1 MTSQVYYRKWR
12 PSSFSELAGQEH
24 VSTTLRQSVRLGRIS
39 HSYLFCG
46 PRGCGK
52 TTTARIIAKAANC
65 LDLQDGDPCN
75 ACAVCEAI
83 NDGRFMDIIE
93 LDAASNRGID
103 EIRDIRDKVNF
114 APVQG
119 RRKVYIIDEA
129 HMLTDA
135 ASNAFLKTLEE
146 PPEHVIF
153 VLCTTEAHRI
163 LPTIISRCQRLDFR
177 RIPSETVFGRLAE
190 IAEAEGV
197 AAEPAA
203 LRIIARYAAGSLRD
217 AENLL
222 EQLVVSCPDG
232 VTAPQVEK
240 LLGMGSDESA
250 LELVKYLLLG
260 NTTASLSAVNQA
272 AWEGSDLRQLHR
284 QTSDLLRGFMHLQW
298 GSEDA
303 VDLPE
308 HVQGQLRELVG
319 KQPPWRIVHALK
331 VWGAVNMRYDAPST
345 LPLELAVVEI
355 CEESAAPAPAAEAPP
370 SAPAQRAPAS
380 QQQPRSAPAPREPR
394 QERPP
399 AQQPAPPRAR
409 ETSGQPAA
417 TSGGRSGGE
426 SSDLWV
432 QWNDTVK
439 ALSRHK
445 GRKYNLGA
453 LLRDCKVNSITLDGK
468 TLTLPFTNKANLER
482 MEEEL
487 EDPSSRSRLSEA
499 LAQSFGEG
507 CSYQLT
513 LANGQQAGGN
523 ANRPSQQ
530 SPLVR
535 AALGWAREFSRKK
548 RLRNEPQ
555 HDAAG
560 PEATG
565 PAPESAGGAG
575 DAYGYRHRR
584 GRSGTDRDDRQAAG
598 GVGGDRPGG
607 GRGPGAAAGH
617 AGGGVQR
624 RRDQGAGAG
633 RQQDE
638 RDHRRNEHSRPD
650 VRLDCADLRFPPASM
665 CNLCLVSPRVLVY
678 GLRAC
683 L

>member
-1 MTSQVYYRKWR
+1 MTTQVYYRKWR
-12 PSSFSELAGQEH
+12 PSSFNELAGQEH
-24 VSTTLRQSVRLGRIS
+24 VSTTLRQSVRMGRIS

-75 ACAVCEAI
+75 ACAVCDAI
-83 NDGRFMDIIE
+83 NEGRFMDIIE

-177 RIPSETVFGRLAE
+177 RIPSETVYGRLSE
-190 IAEAEGV
+190 IADAEGV
-197 AAEPAA
+197 AVEPAA
-203 LRIIARYAAGSLRD
+203 LRMVARYASGSLRD

-222 EQLVVSCPDG
+222 EQLVVSCPGG
-232 VTAPQVEK
+232 VTAPEVEK
-240 LLGMGSDESA
+240 LLGLGSDEAA

-260 NTTASLSAVNQA
+260 NTSASLTAVNRA

-298 GSEDA
+298 GSEEA

-308 HVQGQLRELVG
+308 HVTAQLREMVG
-319 KQPPWRIVHALK
+319 QLPPWRIVRALK
-331 VWGAVNMRYDAPST
+331 AWGAVNMRYDAPST

-355 CEESAAPAPAAEAPP
+355 CEESAAPAPPAEAPP
-370 SAPAQRAPAS
+370 AAPAPARREA
-380 QQQPRSAPAPREPR
+380 QPPPPRNARPEPAAGRPREPR
-394 QERPP
+394 PDRPPPRERPAAAPSGGRGP
-399 AQQPAPPRAR
+399 AQQPAAAA
-409 ETSGQPAA
+409 SGRPAA
-417 TSGGRSGGE
+417 E

-432 QWNDTVK
+432 QWNNTVK
-439 ALSRHK
+439 SLSRHK

-453 LLRDCKVNSITLDGK
+453 LLRDCKVNSISLDGEK
-468 TLTLPFTNKANLER
+468 LVLPFTNKANLER
-482 MEEEL
+482 MQEEL
-487 EDPSSRSRLSEA
+487 DDPASQKRMTDA
-499 LAQSFGEG
+499 LAQFFGEG
-507 CSYQLT
+507 CDYELT
-513 LANGQQAGGN
+513 LANGQQASGN
-523 ANRPSQQ
+523 GNKTAQQ

-535 AALGWAREFSRKK
+535 AALGMGARIIQEQ
-548 RLRNEPQ
+548 EV
-555 HDAAG
+555 
-560 PEATG
+560 E
-565 PAPESAGGAG
+565 E
-575 DAYGYRHRR
+575 
-584 GRSGTDRDDRQAAG
+584 
-598 GVGGDRPGG
+598 
-607 GRGPGAAAGH
+607 
-617 AGGGVQR
+617 
-624 RRDQGAGAG
+624 
-633 RQQDE
+633 
-638 RDHRRNEHSRPD
+638 
-650 VRLDCADLRFPPASM
+650 
-665 CNLCLVSPRVLVY
+665 
-678 GLRAC
+678 
-683 L
+683 

>member
-12 PSSFSELAGQEH
+12 PSSFGELAGQEH

-75 ACAVCEAI
+75 ACSVCEAI
-83 NDGRFMDIIE
+83 KDGRFMDIIE

-177 RIPSETVFGRLAE
+177 RIPSETVFGRLTE
-190 IAEAEGV
+190 IADAEGV
-197 AAEPAA
+197 TVEPDA
-203 LRIIARYAAGSLRD
+203 LRMVARYASGSLRD

-222 EQLVVSCPDG
+222 EQLVVSCLGG

-240 LLGMGSDESA
+240 LLGMGSDESS
-250 LELVKYLLLG
+250 LELVKYILLG
-260 NTTASLSAVNQA
+260 NTSAALSAVNHA

-284 QTSDLLRGFMHLQW
+284 QVSDLLRGFMHLQW

-308 HVQGQLRELVG
+308 HVRTQLRELIG
-319 KQPPWRIVHALK
+319 QQPSWRIVHALK

-355 CEESAAPAPAAEAPP
+355 CEESAAPAPAAESPP
-370 SAPAQRAPAS
+370 SAPPRRVAESQPARPTPSEPADGRA
-380 QQQPRSAPAPREPR
+380 REPR
-394 QERPP
+394 PDRPPPRERPAAAP
-399 AQQPAPPRAR
+399 AQAR
-409 ETSGQPAA
+409 EPARQPAA
-417 TSGGRSGGE
+417 AGSGRAGGDAN

-432 QWNDTVK
+432 RWNDTVK
-439 ALSRHK
+439 SLSRHK

-453 LLRDCKVNSITLDGK
+453 LLRDCKVNSITQEGQ
-468 TLTLPFTNKANLER
+468 TLVLPFTNKANLER
-482 MEEEL
+482 MQEEL
-487 EDPSSRSRLSEA
+487 EDPSSRQRMAEA
-499 LAQSFGEG
+499 LATSFGEG
-507 CSYQLT
+507 CQYELT
-513 LANGQQAGGN
+513 LAGGQQSPGN
-523 ANRPSQQ
+523 SNKTAQN

-535 AALGWAREFSRKK
+535 AALGMGARILQEQ
-548 RLRNEPQ
+548 EV
-555 HDAAG
+555 
-560 PEATG
+560 E
-565 PAPESAGGAG
+565 E
-575 DAYGYRHRR
+575 
-584 GRSGTDRDDRQAAG
+584 
-598 GVGGDRPGG
+598 
-607 GRGPGAAAGH
+607 
-617 AGGGVQR
+617 
-624 RRDQGAGAG
+624 
-633 RQQDE
+633 
-638 RDHRRNEHSRPD
+638 
-650 VRLDCADLRFPPASM
+650 
-665 CNLCLVSPRVLVY
+665 
-678 GLRAC
+678 
-683 L
+683 

>member
-12 PSSFSELAGQEH
+12 PSSFNELAGQEH
-24 VSTTLRQSVRLGRIS
+24 VSTTLRQSVLLGRIS

-75 ACAVCEAI
+75 ACQVCVSI
-83 NDGRFMDIIE
+83 NEGRFMDIIE

-129 HMLTDA
+129 HMLTDQ

-146 PPEHVIF
+146 PPAHVIF

-177 RIPSETVFGRLAE
+177 RIPAETVFGRLAE

-197 AAEPAA
+197 AVEPAA
-203 LRIIARYAAGSLRD
+203 LRIIARYASGSLRD

-260 NTTASLSAVNQA
+260 STTAALSAVNQA

-308 HVQGQLRELVG
+308 HVRAQLKEMVGQQ
-319 KQPPWRIVHALK
+319 QPWKIVHALK

-370 SAPAQRAPAS
+370 PPPQPPRAATPPRES
-380 QQQPRSAPAPREPR
+380 RPDRPPPRERSAPAAAPVRSAAP
-394 QERPP
+394 QT
-399 AQQPAPPRAR
+399 AQA
-409 ETSGQPAA
+409 G
-417 TSGGRSGGE
+417 GGRTGGD

-432 QWNDTVK
+432 QWNNTVK
-439 ALSRHK
+439 SLSRHK

-453 LLRDCKVNSITLDGK
+453 LLRDCKVNSISLDGK
-468 TLTLPFTNKANLER
+468 TLVLPFTNKANLER

-487 EDPSSRSRLSEA
+487 EDPASRKRMVEA
-499 LAQSFGEG
+499 LAAAFGEG
-507 CSYQLT
+507 CEYQLT
-513 LANGQQAGGN
+513 LANGQQANGN
-523 ANRPSQQ
+523 ANKTAQQ

-535 AALGWAREFSRKK
+535 AALGMGARIIQEQ
-548 RLRNEPQ
+548 EV
-555 HDAAG
+555 
-560 PEATG
+560 E
-565 PAPESAGGAG
+565 E
-575 DAYGYRHRR
+575 
-584 GRSGTDRDDRQAAG
+584 
-598 GVGGDRPGG
+598 
-607 GRGPGAAAGH
+607 
-617 AGGGVQR
+617 
-624 RRDQGAGAG
+624 
-633 RQQDE
+633 
-638 RDHRRNEHSRPD
+638 
-650 VRLDCADLRFPPASM
+650 
-665 CNLCLVSPRVLVY
+665 
-678 GLRAC
+678 
-683 L
+683 

>member
-75 ACAVCEAI
+75 TCDVCQAI
-83 NDGRFMDIIE
+83 SDGRFMDIIE

-114 APVQG
+114 APAQG

-197 AAEPAA
+197 TVEPAA
-203 LRIIARYAAGSLRD
+203 LRMVARYASGSLRD

-232 VTAPQVEK
+232 VTAQQVEK
-240 LLGMGSDESA
+240 LLGLGSDETA

-260 NTTASLSAVNQA
+260 NTTASLTAVNQA

-284 QTSDLLRGFMHLQW
+284 QASDLLRGFMHLQW

-308 HVQGQLRELVG
+308 HVQSQLRELVG

-355 CEESAAPAPAAEAPP
+355 CEESAAPAPVAEAPP
-370 SAPAQRAPAS
+370 PMPAPAANTARQAPAS
-380 QQQPRSAPAPREPR
+380 QAPRPAPPPRER
-394 QERPP
+394 QPERPP
-399 AQQPAPPRAR
+399 QRERPAPASAGAR
-409 ETSGQPAA
+409 SQPTAPPAPGQRGDGSGR
-417 TSGGRSGGE
+417 TGGE
-426 SSDLWV
+426 SNDLWV
-432 QWNDTVK
+432 QWNNTVK

-453 LLRDCKVNSITLDGK
+453 LLRDCKVNSISLDDK
-468 TLTLPFTNKANLER
+468 TLVLPFTNKANLER
-482 MEEEL
+482 MQEEL
-487 EDPSSRSRLSEA
+487 EDPVSRKRLTEA
-499 LAQSFGEG
+499 LTQSFGEG
-507 CSYQLT
+507 CDYQLT
-513 LANGQQAGGN
+513 LANGQQSGGSATN
-523 ANRPSQQ
+523 PAQQ
-530 SPLVR
+530 SSLVR
-535 AALGWAREFSRKK
+535 AAQGM
-548 RLRNEPQ
+548 
-555 HDAAG
+555 
-560 PEATG
+560 
-565 PAPESAGGAG
+565 GAKIIQV
-575 DAYGYRHRR
+575 
-584 GRSGTDRDDRQAAG
+584 RDE
-598 GVGGDRPGG
+598 
-607 GRGPGAAAGH
+607 
-617 AGGGVQR
+617 
-624 RRDQGAGAG
+624 
-633 RQQDE
+633 DE
-638 RDHRRNEHSRPD
+638 
-650 VRLDCADLRFPPASM
+650 
-665 CNLCLVSPRVLVY
+665 
-678 GLRAC
+678 
-683 L
+683 

>member
-1 MTSQVYYRKWR
+1 MTTQVYYRKWR

-75 ACAVCEAI
+75 ACDICRAI
-83 NDGRFMDIIE
+83 SDGRFMDIIE

-177 RIPSETVFGRLAE
+177 RIPSETVFWRLAE
-190 IAEAEGV
+190 IAEAESV
-197 AAEPAA
+197 TVEPAA
-203 LRIIARYAAGSLRD
+203 LRMVARYASGSLRD

-232 VTAPQVEK
+232 VTAQQVEK
-240 LLGMGSDESA
+240 LLGLGSDETA

-260 NTTASLSAVNQA
+260 NTTASLTAVNQA

-284 QTSDLLRGFMHLQW
+284 QASDLLRGFMHLQW

-308 HVQGQLRELVG
+308 HVQSQLRELVG

-355 CEESAAPAPAAEAPP
+355 CEESAAPAPAAESPQP
-370 SAPAQRAPAS
+370 MPAQRAPAS
-380 QQQPRSAPAPREPR
+380 QAPRPAPPPRERQPERPPQRERPAPAPAGARS
-394 QERPP
+394 
-399 AQQPAPPRAR
+399 QPTAAGSGRA
-409 ETSGQPAA
+409 
-417 TSGGRSGGE
+417 GGE
-426 SSDLWV
+426 SNDLWV
-432 QWNDTVK
+432 QWNNTVK

-453 LLRDCKVNSITLDGK
+453 LLRDCKVNSISLDDK
-468 TLTLPFTNKANLER
+468 TLVLPFTNKANLER
-482 MEEEL
+482 MQEEL
-487 EDPSSRSRLSEA
+487 EDPASRKRLTEA
-499 LAQSFGEG
+499 LTQSFGEG
-507 CSYQLT
+507 CDYQLT
-513 LANGQQAGGN
+513 LANGQQSGGPASN
-523 ANRPSQQ
+523 PAQQ
-530 SPLVR
+530 SSLVR
-535 AALGWAREFSRKK
+535 AAQGM
-548 RLRNEPQ
+548 
-555 HDAAG
+555 
-560 PEATG
+560 
-565 PAPESAGGAG
+565 GAKIIQV
-575 DAYGYRHRR
+575 
-584 GRSGTDRDDRQAAG
+584 RDE
-598 GVGGDRPGG
+598 
-607 GRGPGAAAGH
+607 
-617 AGGGVQR
+617 
-624 RRDQGAGAG
+624 
-633 RQQDE
+633 DE
-638 RDHRRNEHSRPD
+638 
-650 VRLDCADLRFPPASM
+650 
-665 CNLCLVSPRVLVY
+665 
-678 GLRAC
+678 
-683 L
+683 

>member
-75 ACAVCEAI
+75 ACAVCETI

-146 PPEHVIF
+146 PPGHVIF

-177 RIPSETVFGRLAE
+177 RIPSETVFGRLSE

-240 LLGMGSDESA
+240 LLGMGSDETA

-272 AWEGSDLRQLHR
+272 AWEGNDLRQLHR
-284 QTSDLLRGFMHLQW
+284 QTSELLRGFMHLQW

-308 HVQGQLRELVG
+308 DVQAQLRELVG
-319 KQPPWRIVHALK
+319 KQPPWRIVQALK

-355 CEESAAPAPAAEAPP
+355 CEESAAPAPVAEAPP
-370 SAPAQRAPAS
+370 AAPAQRASAP
-380 QQQPRSAPAPREPR
+380 QPPRSAPVPREPR
-394 QERPP
+394 PERPP
-399 AQQPAPPRAR
+399 ARQPASPPRTR
-409 ETSGQPAA
+409 ESAPQPAA
-417 TSGGRSGGE
+417 ADSGQSGGE

-432 QWNDTVK
+432 QWNNTVK

-453 LLRDCKVNSITLDGK
+453 LLRDCKVNSITLDDK

-487 EDPSSRSRLSEA
+487 EDPSSRQRLGEA
-499 LAQSFGEG
+499 LAESFGEG
-507 CSYQLT
+507 CGYQLT
-513 LANGQQAGGN
+513 LANGQQGGGN
-523 ANRPSQQ
+523 ANRSSQQ

-535 AALGWAREFSRKK
+535 AALGMGARILQE
-548 RLRNEPQ
+548 E
-555 HDAAG
+555 
-560 PEATG
+560 EV
-565 PAPESAGGAG
+565 E
-575 DAYGYRHRR
+575 
-584 GRSGTDRDDRQAAG
+584 
-598 GVGGDRPGG
+598 
-607 GRGPGAAAGH
+607 
-617 AGGGVQR
+617 
-624 RRDQGAGAG
+624 
-633 RQQDE
+633 E
-638 RDHRRNEHSRPD
+638 
-650 VRLDCADLRFPPASM
+650 
-665 CNLCLVSPRVLVY
+665 
-678 GLRAC
+678 
-683 L
+683 

>member
-12 PSSFSELAGQEH
+12 PSSFAELAGQEH

-75 ACAVCEAI
+75 ACAICQSI
-83 NDGRFMDIIE
+83 NEGRFMDIIE

-177 RIPSETVFGRLAE
+177 RIPSETVFGRLSE
-190 IAEAEGV
+190 IADAEGV
-197 AAEPAA
+197 AVEPDA
-203 LRIIARYAAGSLRD
+203 LRMIARYAAGSLRD

-232 VTAPQVEK
+232 VTAPQVEQ
-240 LLGMGSDESA
+240 LLGMGSDETA

-260 NTTASLSAVNQA
+260 NTTASLSAVNRA
-272 AWEGSDLRQLHR
+272 AWEGNDLRQLHR

-308 HVQGQLRELVG
+308 HVRAQLNELVG
-319 KQPPWRIVHALK
+319 RQPPWRIVHALK

-355 CEESAAPAPAAEAPP
+355 CEESAAPAPASEAPP
-370 SAPAQRAPAS
+370 PPSPQSSSRGRGSEPERAP
-380 QQQPRSAPAPREPR
+380 PRSARPEPVEGRPREPR
-394 QERPP
+394 PDRPPPRERPAP
-399 AQQPAPPRAR
+399 AQTRGPAPQPAGAGSGRA
-409 ETSGQPAA
+409 
-417 TSGGRSGGE
+417 GGGSNE
-426 SSDLWV
+426 LWV
-432 QWNDTVK
+432 QWSDTVK
-439 ALSRHK
+439 SLSRHK

-453 LLRDCKVNSITLDGK
+453 LLRDCKVNSISLDGQ
-468 TLTLPFTNKANLER
+468 TLVLPFTNKANLER
-482 MEEEL
+482 MQEEL
-487 EDPSSRSRLSEA
+487 DDPSSHKRMTDA
-499 LAQSFGEG
+499 LAQFFGEG
-507 CSYQLT
+507 CDYQLT
-513 LANGQQAGGN
+513 LANGQQANGN
-523 ANRPSQQ
+523 ANKTAQQ

-535 AALGWAREFSRKK
+535 AALGMGARILQEQ
-548 RLRNEPQ
+548 EV
-555 HDAAG
+555 
-560 PEATG
+560 E
-565 PAPESAGGAG
+565 E
-575 DAYGYRHRR
+575 
-584 GRSGTDRDDRQAAG
+584 
-598 GVGGDRPGG
+598 
-607 GRGPGAAAGH
+607 
-617 AGGGVQR
+617 
-624 RRDQGAGAG
+624 
-633 RQQDE
+633 
-638 RDHRRNEHSRPD
+638 
-650 VRLDCADLRFPPASM
+650 
-665 CNLCLVSPRVLVY
+665 
-678 GLRAC
+678 
-683 L
+683 

>member
-75 ACAVCEAI
+75 ACDVCQAI
-83 NDGRFMDIIE
+83 GDGRFMDIIE

-190 IAEAEGV
+190 IAEAESV
-197 AAEPAA
+197 SVEPAA
-203 LRIIARYAAGSLRD
+203 LRMVARYASGSLRD

-232 VTAPQVEK
+232 VTAEQVEK
-240 LLGMGSDESA
+240 LLGLGSDETA

-260 NTTASLSAVNQA
+260 NTTASLTAVNQA

-284 QTSDLLRGFMHLQW
+284 QASDLLRGFMHLQW

-308 HVQGQLRELVG
+308 HVQSQLRELVG

-355 CEESAAPAPAAEAPP
+355 CEESAAPAPAADAPP
-370 SAPAQRAPAS
+370 PPPAQRAPAS
-380 QQQPRSAPAPREPR
+380 QASRPAPPPRER
-394 QERPP
+394 QPERPP
-399 AQQPAPPRAR
+399 QR
-409 ETSGQPAA
+409 ERPAA
-417 TSGGRSGGE
+417 APAGARSQPTAPAAAGSGRTGGE
-426 SSDLWV
+426 SNDLWV
-432 QWNDTVK
+432 QWNNTVK

-445 GRKYNLGA
+445 GKKYNLGA
-453 LLRDCKVNSITLDGK
+453 LLRDCKVNSISLDDK
-468 TLTLPFTNKANLER
+468 TLVLPFTNKANLER
-482 MEEEL
+482 MQEEL
-487 EDPSSRSRLSEA
+487 EDPASRKRLTEA
-499 LAQSFGEG
+499 LTQSFGEG
-507 CSYQLT
+507 CDYQLT
-513 LANGQQAGGN
+513 LANGQQSGGN
-523 ANRPSQQ
+523 AANPAQQ
-530 SPLVR
+530 SSLVR
-535 AALGWAREFSRKK
+535 AAQGM
-548 RLRNEPQ
+548 
-555 HDAAG
+555 
-560 PEATG
+560 
-565 PAPESAGGAG
+565 GAKIIQV
-575 DAYGYRHRR
+575 
-584 GRSGTDRDDRQAAG
+584 RDE
-598 GVGGDRPGG
+598 
-607 GRGPGAAAGH
+607 
-617 AGGGVQR
+617 
-624 RRDQGAGAG
+624 
-633 RQQDE
+633 DE
-638 RDHRRNEHSRPD
+638 
-650 VRLDCADLRFPPASM
+650 
-665 CNLCLVSPRVLVY
+665 
-678 GLRAC
+678 
-683 L
+683 